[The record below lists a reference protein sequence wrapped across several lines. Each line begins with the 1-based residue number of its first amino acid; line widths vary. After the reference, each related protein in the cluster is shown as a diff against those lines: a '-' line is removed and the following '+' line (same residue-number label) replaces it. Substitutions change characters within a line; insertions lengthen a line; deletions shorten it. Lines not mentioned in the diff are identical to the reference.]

1 MENNE
6 MVKEITMT
14 GDTLGTTG
22 TNEILENKIAN
33 GTDEILENKIVNGTN
48 EMLEKFNEEEQEL
61 VDEMFK
67 KGEVVIH
74 NNKEET
80 QKRDRF
86 GNKLVLA
93 AGLGLAGYVLYKTI
107 IKPIIK
113 QRIDK
118 KRRTQSEVIV
128 EEEEENIE

>member
-6 MVKEITMT
+6 MVKGITMT
-14 GDTLGTTG
+14 GDTLGT
-22 TNEILENKIAN
+22 I

-48 EMLEKFNEEEQEL
+48 EMLENKIVNGTDEILEKFNDAEQEL

-74 NNKEET
+74 NDKEEI
-80 QKRDRF
+80 QKRNRF

-93 AGLGLAGYVLYKTI
+93 AGLGLSGYILYKTV

-113 QRIDK
+113 SRIDK

-128 EEEEENIE
+128 EEEKNIEE

>member
-33 GTDEILENKIVNGTN
+33 GTDEILE
-48 EMLEKFNEEEQEL
+48 KFNDAEQEL

-67 KGEVVIH
+67 KGEVDIH

-80 QKRDRF
+80 QKRYRF

-93 AGLGLAGYVLYKTI
+93 AGLGLSGYVLYKTI

-113 QRIDK
+113 KRIDK
-118 KRRTQSEVIV
+118 KRRTESEVIV
-128 EEEEENIE
+128 EEEKNIEE

>member
-6 MVKEITMT
+6 MVKGITMT
-14 GDTLGTTG
+14 GDTLETIGTAIS
-22 TNEILENKIAN
+22 NENKIVN
-33 GTDEILENKIVNGTN
+33 GTDEILE
-48 EMLEKFNEEEQEL
+48 KFNDAEQAL

-74 NNKEET
+74 NDKEET
-80 QKRDRF
+80 QKINRF
-86 GNKLVLA
+86 GSKLVLA
-93 AGLGLAGYVLYKTI
+93 AGLGLSGYILYKTV

-113 QRIDK
+113 SRIDK

-128 EEEEENIE
+128 EEENIEE

>member
-6 MVKEITMT
+6 MVKGITMT
-14 GDTLGTTG
+14 GDTLGTIG
-22 TNEILENKIAN
+22 TN
-33 GTDEILENKIVNGTN
+33 EILENKIVNGTD
-48 EMLEKFNEEEQEL
+48 EILEKFNDAEQAL

-74 NNKEET
+74 NDKEET
-80 QKRDRF
+80 QKINRF
-86 GNKLVLA
+86 GSKLVLA
-93 AGLGLAGYVLYKTI
+93 AGLGLSGYILYKTI

-113 QRIDK
+113 SRIDK

-128 EEEEENIE
+128 EEENIEE

>member
-6 MVKEITMT
+6 MVKGITMT
-14 GDTLGTTG
+14 GDALGTIG
-22 TNEILENKIAN
+22 TN
-33 GTDEILENKIVNGTN
+33 EILENKIVNGTD
-48 EMLEKFNEEEQEL
+48 EILEKFNDAEQAL

-74 NNKEET
+74 NNEEET
-80 QKRDRF
+80 QKIDRF
-86 GNKLVLA
+86 GSKLVLA
-93 AGLGLAGYVLYKTI
+93 AGLGLSGYILYKTI

-113 QRIDK
+113 SRIDK

-128 EEEEENIE
+128 EEENIEE

>member
-6 MVKEITMT
+6 MVKGITMT
-14 GDTLGTTG
+14 GDTLGT
-22 TNEILENKIAN
+22 I

-48 EMLEKFNEEEQEL
+48 EMLEKFNDEEQEL

-74 NNKEET
+74 NDKEET
-80 QKRDRF
+80 QKINRF
-86 GNKLVLA
+86 GSKLVLA
-93 AGLGLAGYVLYKTI
+93 AGLGLSGYILYKTI

-113 QRIDK
+113 KRIDK
-118 KRRTQSEVIV
+118 KKRTQSEVIV
-128 EEEEENIE
+128 EEENIEE

>member
-6 MVKEITMT
+6 MVKGITMT
-14 GDTLGTTG
+14 GDTLGTIG
-22 TNEILENKIAN
+22 TN
-33 GTDEILENKIVNGTN
+33 EILENKIVNGTD
-48 EMLEKFNEEEQEL
+48 EILEKFNDAEQAL

-74 NNKEET
+74 NDKEET
-80 QKRDRF
+80 QKINRF
-86 GNKLVLA
+86 GSKLVLA
-93 AGLGLAGYVLYKTI
+93 AGLGLSGYILYKTV

-113 QRIDK
+113 SRIDK

-128 EEEEENIE
+128 EEENIEE

>member
-6 MVKEITMT
+6 MVKGITMT
-14 GDTLGTTG
+14 GDTLGT
-22 TNEILENKIAN
+22 I

-48 EMLEKFNEEEQEL
+48 EMLENKIVNGTDEILEKFNDAEQSL

-74 NNKEET
+74 NDKEEI
-80 QKRDRF
+80 QKRNRF

-93 AGLGLAGYVLYKTI
+93 AGLGLSGYVLYKTI

-113 QRIDK
+113 KRIDK
-118 KRRTQSEVIV
+118 KRRTQAEVIV
-128 EEEEENIE
+128 EEEKNIEE

>member
-6 MVKEITMT
+6 MVKGITMT
-14 GDTLGTTG
+14 GDTLGT
-22 TNEILENKIAN
+22 I
-33 GTDEILENKIVNGTN
+33 GTDEILENKIVNGTNEMLENKIVNETN

-80 QKRDRF
+80 QKKYRF
-86 GNKLVLA
+86 GSKLVLA
-93 AGLGLAGYVLYKTI
+93 AGLGLSGYVLYKTI

-113 QRIDK
+113 KRIDK

-128 EEEEENIE
+128 EEEKNIEE

>member
-6 MVKEITMT
+6 MVKGITMT
-14 GDTLGTTG
+14 GDTLGTIG
-22 TNEILENKIAN
+22 TDKIVN
-33 GTDEILENKIVNGTN
+33 GTDEILE
-48 EMLEKFNEEEQEL
+48 KFNDAEQAL

-74 NNKEET
+74 NDKEET
-80 QKRDRF
+80 QKINRF
-86 GNKLVLA
+86 GSKLVLA
-93 AGLGLAGYVLYKTI
+93 AGLGLSGYILYKTI

-113 QRIDK
+113 SRIDK

-128 EEEEENIE
+128 EEENIEE

>member
-6 MVKEITMT
+6 MVKGITMT
-14 GDTLGTTG
+14 GDTLGT
-22 TNEILENKIAN
+22 I

-48 EMLEKFNEEEQEL
+48 EMLENKIVNGTNEMLEKINDEEQEL

-80 QKRDRF
+80 QKRNIF
-86 GNKLVLA
+86 GSKLVLA
-93 AGLGLAGYVLYKTI
+93 AGLGLSGYILYKTV

-113 QRIDK
+113 SRIDK

-128 EEEEENIE
+128 EEEKNIEE

>member
-6 MVKEITMT
+6 MVKGITMT
-14 GDTLGTTG
+14 GDTLGTIG
-22 TNEILENKIAN
+22 TNEM
-33 GTDEILENKIVNGTN
+33 LENKIVNETD
-48 EMLEKFNEEEQEL
+48 EILEKFNDAEQEL

-74 NNKEET
+74 NDKEET
-80 QKRDRF
+80 QKRYRF
-86 GNKLVLA
+86 GSKLVLA
-93 AGLGLAGYVLYKTI
+93 AGLGLSGYILYKTV

-113 QRIDK
+113 KRIDK

-128 EEEEENIE
+128 EEENIEE

>member
-6 MVKEITMT
+6 MVKGITMT
-14 GDTLGTTG
+14 GDTLGTIG
-22 TNEILENKIAN
+22 TAISNENKIVN
-33 GTDEILENKIVNGTN
+33 GTDEILE
-48 EMLEKFNEEEQEL
+48 KFNDAEQSL

-74 NNKEET
+74 NDKEET
-80 QKRDRF
+80 QKINRF
-86 GNKLVLA
+86 GSKLILA
-93 AGLGLAGYVLYKTI
+93 AGLGLSGYILYKTI

-113 QRIDK
+113 SRIDK

-128 EEEEENIE
+128 EEENIEE

>member
-6 MVKEITMT
+6 MVKGITMT
-14 GDTLGTTG
+14 GDTL
-22 TNEILENKIAN
+22 

-67 KGEVVIH
+67 KGEVDIH

-80 QKRDRF
+80 QKRYRF

-93 AGLGLAGYVLYKTI
+93 AGLGLSGYVLYKTI
-107 IKPIIK
+107 IKS
-113 QRIDK
+113 RIDK
-118 KRRTQSEVIV
+118 KRRTQDEQIQILKQLLLES
-128 EEEEENIE
+128 IEKEK

>member
-6 MVKEITMT
+6 MVKGITMT
-14 GDTLGTTG
+14 GDTLGT
-22 TNEILENKIAN
+22 I
-33 GTDEILENKIVNGTN
+33 GTDEILENKIVNGTD
-48 EMLEKFNEEEQEL
+48 EILEKFNDAEQEL

-67 KGEVVIH
+67 KGEVDIH

-80 QKRDRF
+80 QKRYRF
-86 GNKLVLA
+86 GSKLVLA
-93 AGLGLAGYVLYKTI
+93 AGLGLSGYILYKTV

-113 QRIDK
+113 SRIDK

-128 EEEEENIE
+128 EEENIEE

>member
-33 GTDEILENKIVNGTN
+33 GTDEILE
-48 EMLEKFNEEEQEL
+48 KFNDAEQEL

>member
-6 MVKEITMT
+6 MVKGITMT

-33 GTDEILENKIVNGTN
+33 GTDEILE
-48 EMLEKFNEEEQEL
+48 KFNDAEQEL

-67 KGEVVIH
+67 KGEVDIH

-80 QKRDRF
+80 QKRYRF

-93 AGLGLAGYVLYKTI
+93 AGLGLSGYVLYKTI

-113 QRIDK
+113 KRIDK
-118 KRRTQSEVIV
+118 KKRTESEVIV
-128 EEEEENIE
+128 EEEKNIEE

>member
-6 MVKEITMT
+6 MVKGITMT
-14 GDTLGTTG
+14 GDTL
-22 TNEILENKIAN
+22 

-67 KGEVVIH
+67 KGEVDIH

-80 QKRDRF
+80 QKRYRF

-93 AGLGLAGYVLYKTI
+93 AGLGLSGYVLYKTI

-113 QRIDK
+113 KRIDK
-118 KRRTQSEVIV
+118 KKRTESEVIV
-128 EEEEENIE
+128 EEEKNIEE